1 MYSYVVTA
9 VNDWLR
15 ESGWSNEASATPEE
29 VSIGVSIT
37 SPYDGAYSAAQT
49 VIVKGTV
56 ESASPE
62 VGVVLVVESVGREGT
77 LSSGYLAEVN
87 GGSFAVQ
94 IALFPRM
101 MNTIRAI
108 ATLPNGEQANAA
120 ISIYAGMEAEA
131 VKLTAL
137 PPSGIVSAQTNTFDV
152 SFEAE
157 VNIAGATTNYS
168 WDFDGDGRIDQETS
182 TPAATYGYARPGIFY
197 PTVTVMYDQ
206 ANSYTAATVVNVMP
220 VEEMDAL
227 LKAKWT
233 GMTTSLSSGEIEA
246 AVSYFS
252 DASQVRYRGLFTY
265 LREQL
270 PEIARE
276 MNNIQLIY
284 LRDGRAKYRIRRMEE
299 GQEITYYI
307 YFHRLSDGIW
317 KIHQF

>member
-1 MYSYVVTA
+1 MYTYVVTA

-49 VIVKGTV
+49 VIIKGTV

-77 LSSGYLAEVN
+77 LTSGYLAEVN

-137 PPSGIVSAQTNTFDV
+137 PPSGIVSAQTNTFDA

-157 VNIAGATTNYS
+157 VNIAGTVTGYS
-168 WDFDGDGRIDQETS
+168 WDFDGDGRIDLVTS
-182 TPAATYGYARPGIFY
+182 TPSAIYGYTRPGIFY
-197 PTVTVMYDQ
+197 STVTVMNDQ
-206 ANSYTAATVVNVMP
+206 ANSYTATTVVNVMSI
-220 VEEMDAL
+220 EEMDAL

-252 DASQVRYRGLFTY
+252 DASQVRYRGVFTY
-265 LREQL
+265 LHDRL